1 MGHRMVFW
9 AWIGG
14 LVVFALVGC
23 SQQGGQPQPS
33 EGKPHAAR
41 GSETAQSV
49 KPTEPFRFTP
59 PQAKLPDPEPLRH
72 TPLPQAAHKPVQPA
86 ADVFLSE
93 LLSAPDDL
101 LLAETVFGRIR
112 SVVESAAGPVAAVP
126 EQHRV
131 VYLVWGSKLII
142 DSGGFEELFKQQ
154 LSDFAAIVSAYETI
168 GLPQA
173 ADAVRNALR
182 IFPGGRPHDDVQL
195 RQRYLAQLP
204 EEQREQLQ
212 NASRTIWDHQRQI
225 QRHLAAY
232 IRSQAAAFYSLRP
245 APGEDPNVLKGK
257 NLAPPEPDAYT
268 RDVARWLESIDA
280 AILVSQPSGAAQWFS
295 KDLAAQVRGGA
306 RIIGVR
312 LSPRRYSTDQ
322 ELLIIASMEALR
334 ELVEVDLERTYVGPS
349 GIMALAGLSQLRRLS
364 LCNTDAADSWMSHLG
379 QLSNLEEL
387 DLSRTSITDAALP
400 QLVHLRQLRILG
412 LWRTRVTG
420 RTLEHLAL
428 LPRLEKL
435 VLARSAVRDEHLG
448 GLAYLR
454 NLRTLDLDK
463 TQITTEALNHIEKL
477 DRLEE
482 LWLAFTRV
490 GNRGMACLRNLRNLR
505 SLTLDETQVT
515 DLGLAELQSLT
526 ELRELSLYGTEVGNL
541 GMSFIKRLR
550 KLRSL
555 CLSNT
560 LVGDEGLAQLAGL
573 PELVEL
579 ELNNTRITDAGLSYL
594 ASFPRLQ
601 YVSLDTGGVSES
613 AVQKLR
619 AARAGMHI
627 FR

>member
-14 LVVFALVGC
+14 LLVFALAGC
-23 SQQGGQPQPS
+23 SRQDARRQPIAGKQQNARSSEQGQP
-33 EGKPHAAR
+33 
-41 GSETAQSV
+41 V
-49 KPTEPFRFTP
+49 KPTEPFRFVPPEVKLPEPDGPRNP
-59 PQAKLPDPEPLRH
+59 PQS
-72 TPLPQAAHKPVQPA
+72 QQAHKPVQPA
-86 ADVFLSE
+86 ADVFLTE

-101 LLAETVFGRIR
+101 LLAETVFRRIR
-112 SVVESAAGPVAAVP
+112 SVVESAAGRTAVVP
-126 EQHRV
+126 EPQRV

-142 DSGGFEELFKQQ
+142 EDGGFEELFKQQ
-154 LSDFAAIVSAYETI
+154 LSDFAAIAAAYETI
-168 GLPQA
+168 GLSRA
-173 ADAVRNALR
+173 ADAVRSALSV
-182 IFPGGRPHDDVQL
+182 FPGGRPQPEVQL
-195 RQRYLAQLP
+195 RLQYISQLA
-204 EEQREQLQ
+204 EDQREQLH
-212 NASRTIWDHQRQI
+212 NAARTIWDCQRQI
-225 QRHLAAY
+225 QRQLAAY
-232 IRSQAAAFYSLRP
+232 IRSQATAFYSLRP
-245 APGEDPNVLKGK
+245 AAGEDPNVLKGK
-257 NLAPPEPDAYT
+257 NLAPPDPDAYT

-280 AILVSQPSGAAQWFS
+280 AILVWQPSGGTQWFT

-322 ELLIIASMEALR
+322 ELLVVASMESLR
-334 ELVEVDLERTYVGPS
+334 ELVEVDLERTYVSAS
-349 GIMALAGLSQLRRLS
+349 GIMALAGLPQLRRLN
-364 LCNTDAADSWMSHLG
+364 LCNTDAADSWMPHIA
-379 QLSNLEEL
+379 QLANLEEL
-387 DLSRTSITDAALP
+387 DLSRTNITDAALP

-412 LWRTRVTG
+412 LWRTRITG

-463 TQITTEALNHIEKL
+463 TQITTEALNHVEKL

-515 DLGLAELQSLT
+515 DLGLAELQSLA
-526 ELRELSLYGTEVGNL
+526 ELQELSLYGTEVGNL
-541 GMSFIKRLR
+541 GMSFLKRLR

-573 PELVEL
+573 PELTEL
-579 ELNNTRITDAGLSYL
+579 ELNNTRVTDAGLAYL
-594 ASFPRLQ
+594 ASFPKLQ
-601 YVSLDTGGVSES
+601 YVSLDTGGVSET

-619 AARAGMHI
+619 AARAGVHI